1 MTEMV
6 NHGMSLVEY
15 DLNQSPP
22 PDECLLGDANYV
34 PAHLVF
40 SPDELVFDP
49 EARMRLWM
57 VKNFHKEW
65 IFMIVSLHEPCK
77 VDVSLY
83 AYV

>member
-1 MTEMV
+1 MA
-6 NHGMSLVEY
+6 NHGISMVEY

-34 PAHLVF
+34 PAHLAF
-40 SPDELVFDP
+40 SPDEPVFDP
-49 EARMRLWM
+49 KVRVRLQM

-65 IFMIVSLHEPCK
+65 IFMIVSSHKPCE

-83 AYV
+83 AYA